1 MRDRDYETMIEIPL
15 TTYRELVEE
24 LTEYKV
30 RMLQVTEDKLNV
42 KAELNELQNAHS
54 KLTDLYEQVVVELE
68 SYKKTYDKEKK

>member
-1 MRDRDYETMIEIPL
+1 MRDKDYETMIEIPL

-54 KLTDLYEQVVVELE
+54 KLTDMYEQVVVELE
-68 SYKKTYDKEKK
+68 SYKRAYDKEEA